1 VGSGIGFLY
10 ECMDANDESVLVELV
25 NNGLINVVIMTYGL
39 ALKYGL

>member
-1 VGSGIGFLY
+1 
-10 ECMDANDESVLVELV
+10 MDTKDESIILELA